1 MFEKREPHELLEK
14 KEEKED
20 KKQKDDEAYEQQKQ
34 RTKNTMKI
42 SKEELEKR
50 LKQYLESVPSIKQQ
64 NKSKEFEIRFGKYS
78 PNGKHISKI
87 DYDNVIKQI
96 IAAGFVTK
104 NKDGLQILR
113 IYSEYQD
120 PKTGQTKMSNIRAEI
135 VGTDLISE
143 YCATNS
149 LEKVLQIPS
158 TQANKLK
165 FTQKTSTLDKEGKYQ
180 RPIDFPDMG
189 FRVDLKYEQDF
200 GITSQISQKI
210 MANWPNNK
218 KKFRFINRVQFQHPE
233 YPIFVDISIVK
244 SSMQVKGKVD
254 FPTYTIQESHVFEN
268 PETYEIELEIDNKQ
282 VQPYEPLM
290 NSLRKVIRIIM
301 SGIQGTSYPIPLS
314 ERDDVLQGYLRLI
327 HGEEYKRK
335 YVSSNDFMG
344 PSSYTLQIDNIIEQ
358 VNSKLPNIR
367 NNYTV
372 TDKADG
378 DRKMLYIDDKGRIYL
393 IDTNMN
399 VQFTGSQTEYQI
411 CFNSLLDG
419 EHIKYN
425 KKSKF
430 INLYKAFDIYFL
442 NSKSM
447 IQYPLFPKPVSI
459 EEPAEPVS
467 EEQKEQGKEEG
478 SRIRLLEQFIEKLN
492 PKSILKENNVKND
505 KVKEV
510 WKKQTD
516 KKGETYWIEMKTL
529 KKQKETPHSKKI
541 EGCNLRVECKQ
552 FLSTTSDGNIFE
564 LCSKIMLGIYEYN
577 TDGLIFTPAYSPV
590 GSIAARVPGL
600 LHKYTWEES
609 FKWKPSEFNTIDFLV
624 EVYKKDGKDKIS
636 YMHQEGTNTGDNK
649 TIIEYKTLVL
659 RCGVDTKKHMFENA
673 FNDIIHERLPSPSD
687 IDNESTYESRPFEPT
702 DPYDPLAWMCNI
714 VLKNTGDENSSIMT
728 TENGDYFE
736 ENTIVEFRYDKNAEP
751 GWNWKPIRVRHD
763 KTQKLLQ
770 GQKEFGNAYHVA
782 NSNWYSIHH
791 PITKEMITTGE
802 NLPENGSTDSDVYY
816 KGSLEDSRTAAMR
829 NFHNLYVKKKLI
841 LGVSNP
847 ENTLI
852 DYAVGKGGDLSKWR
866 QSKLTMVLGVDLSRD
881 NISGATDN
889 ACVRYLKECGK
900 FDKMPYCLFL
910 RGDSGQ
916 NIRSLE
922 AFPGDKTTKERMI
935 ASAIF
940 GKGPKDS
947 TLLGKGV
954 YNRYGIGEQ
963 GFNISSC
970 QFAIHY
976 FFENPRKLHAF
987 IRNVAECTRV
997 QGYFVSTGYDGAQV
1011 FRLLRTK
1018 KEDEGVSFFTKDR
1031 YGNKKRICEIIK
1043 KYGQDGFEEDET
1055 SIGYRIHVF
1064 QETIQQTSIEYLVSF
1079 QYLRRIME
1087 NYGFELVTDE
1097 EAKQMGLPHA
1107 SGLFGELFAA
1117 MQSEIDKDPKR
1128 MSDYKQA
1135 NKMSD
1140 VEKQISFLNRY
1151 CVFRK
1156 VASVSKE
1163 TMDHFAKQADALY
1176 SNQPENGTNPELE
1189 SIMNQVLNE
1198 QSASSGNI
1206 KKLKV
1211 RIILKKKK
1219 VLEQEINPIE
1229 LTEEL
1234 QKQQGEPLDQEP
1246 VLEEPVLEEPE
1257 EPSTLSKQEEIPLEL
1272 IEPPKKPKVK
1282 IMIKRKKIKKD
1293 EK

>member
-1 MFEKREPHELLEK
+1 MSEKREPQELET
-14 KEEKED
+14 KED
-20 KKQKDDEAYEQQKQ
+20 KKQKEQKEDEVYEQQKQ
-34 RTKNTMKI
+34 KIKNAMKVA
-42 SKEELEKR
+42 KEELEKR
-50 LKQYLESVPSIKQQ
+50 LKQYLDSYPSIKQQ
-64 NKSKEFEIRFGKYS
+64 NKAKEFEIRFGKYA
-78 PNGKHISKI
+78 PNGRHISKI

-96 IAAGFVTK
+96 IAAGFVSK

-149 LEKVLQIPS
+149 LEKVLQMPS
-158 TQANKLK
+158 TESNKLK
-165 FTQKTSTLDKEGKYQ
+165 FTQKTSTLDKDGKYQ

-189 FRVDLKYEQDF
+189 FRVDFKYEQDF
-200 GITSQISQKI
+200 GITSQIAQKI
-210 MANWPNNK
+210 MEKWPNNK

-233 YPIFVDISIVK
+233 YPILVDISIVK
-244 SSMQVKGKVD
+244 SSMQVRGKVD

-268 PETYEIELEIDNKQ
+268 PETYEIELEIDNMQ
-282 VQPYEPLM
+282 VSPYDKIM
-290 NSLRKVIRIIM
+290 DDLRKVIRIIM

-327 HGEEYKRK
+327 HGEEYKRR
-335 YVSSNDFMG
+335 YVSSKDFVG

-358 VNSKLPNIR
+358 ANSKSPNIR
-367 NNYTV
+367 KDYTV

-378 DRKMLYIDDKGRIYL
+378 DRKMLYIDDRGRIYL

-399 VQFTGSQTEYQI
+399 VQFTGSETKYNV

-425 KKSKF
+425 KKGKF
-430 INLYKAFDIYFL
+430 INLYKSFDIYFL
-442 NSKSM
+442 NSKSIM
-447 IQYPLFPKPVSI
+447 QYPFFQRPVSI
-459 EEPAEPVS
+459 EEPPLADATS
-467 EEQKEQGKEEG
+467 EEPRKKEGA
-478 SRIRLLEQFIEKLN
+478 RILLLTAFIEKLK
-492 PKSILKENNVKND
+492 PVSILKENNVK
-505 KVKEV
+505 EV
-510 WKKQTD
+510 WQKRTNQ
-516 KKGETYWIEMKTL
+516 KGEVYWFELKTL
-529 KKQKETPHSKKI
+529 KKQKEQPVKKI

-552 FLSTTSDGNIFE
+552 FLSTTTTEDGNMFD
-564 LCSKIMLGIYEYN
+564 LCSKIMLNDKDGIYEYN

-590 GSIAARVPGL
+590 GSVAAGVPGL
-600 LHKYTWEES
+600 LHKYTWDES

-636 YMHQEGTNTGDNK
+636 YIRQEGTNTGETN
-649 TIIEYKTLVL
+649 TITEYKTLVL

-673 FNDIIHERLPSPSD
+673 FNDIIHERLPSPGD

-714 VLKNTGDENSSIMT
+714 VLKNTGDDENSWVMT
-728 TENGDYFE
+728 TETGDYFE
-736 ENTIVEFRYDKNAEP
+736 ENMIVEFRYDMNAEP

-770 GQKEFGNAYHVA
+770 GQREFGNAYHVA
-782 NSNWYSIHH
+782 NGNWYSIHH
-791 PITKEMITTGE
+791 PITTEMITGVE
-802 NLPENGSTDSDVYY
+802 SLPEYVSSDSDIYY
-816 KGSLEDSRTAAMR
+816 MGAAEDSRTAAMR

-866 QSKLTMVLGVDLSRD
+866 QGKLAMVLGIDLSRD

-889 ACVRYLKECGK
+889 ACMRYLKECGK
-900 FDKMPYCLFL
+900 YDKVPYCLFL

-922 AFPGDKTTKERMI
+922 AFPGDKTSKERMV

-970 QFAIHY
+970 QFALHY

-987 IRNVAECTRV
+987 IRNIAECTRI

-1018 KEDEGVSFFTKDR
+1018 KEDEGVAFFTKDR

-1043 KYGQDGFEEDET
+1043 KYGEDGFDEDET

-1064 QETIQQTSIEYLVSF
+1064 QETIQKTSVEYLISF
-1079 QYLRRIME
+1079 QYLVRIME

-1107 SGLFGELFAA
+1107 SGLFEELFAA
-1117 MQSEIDKDPKR
+1117 MESEIEKDPKR
-1128 MSDYKQA
+1128 RTDYKQA
-1135 NKMSD
+1135 DKMSD

-1156 VASVSKE
+1156 VATVSKE
-1163 TMDHFAKQADALY
+1163 TMDQFARQAAALY
-1176 SNQPENGTNPELE
+1176 ANEPEKGINPELE
-1189 SIMNQVLNE
+1189 TVFNQVLN
-1198 QSASSGNI
+1198 QQPATTGNV

-1211 RIILKKKK
+1211 RIVLKKKESK
-1219 VLEQEINPIE
+1219 EVVIEEDDVIEQHNPIE
-1229 LTEEL
+1229 ENLIEANIVEENLIEQL
-1234 QKQQGEPLDQEP
+1234 QE
-1246 VLEEPVLEEPE
+1246 EEPKELVEEEPKEIVE
-1257 EPSTLSKQEEIPLEL
+1257 E
-1272 IEPPKKPKVK
+1272 PKKPRVK
-1282 IMIKRKKIKKD
+1282 IVIKRDKKT
-1293 EK
+1293 